1 MRRPSLTLAAAMLV
15 PASMLSA
22 VHAQTAPP
30 PAGSANAVS
39 VNTASVLQEVTVTAE
54 KRRVSAQKTSISL
67 TALSHDDIE
76 KKGIS
81 TIEDLANNTPG
92 VTVANAGMIQLINI
106 RGLGLGLISPIT
118 TSGIVNYR
126 DGILITH
133 EPFLIDAYY
142 DVDSIDVLRGPQGTL
157 VGSNST
163 GGAVFVTSRNP
174 TLDNVN
180 GYVEQSVG
188 NYADVRTEAA
198 VNVPINGELAVRL
211 AGNFESRGSFY
222 KVVPPPDAD
231 LGSFDRAPGA
241 FKQADTRLS
250 VLYKPTGDLSF
261 LLKTEYNLYNSTG
274 ISAEPTIYSPYYA
287 YAAHT
292 PFQSDYNS
300 STSIRQWDWRSIL
313 QGDWQFSPV
322 AELRTQTAWTQ
333 AKNEQSDDS
342 DDSAYNGQTLQFKV
356 PFSTFQQEIDVLST
370 GSQPLQWST
379 GIFGYADKNGGGSEH
394 FEIVN
399 HGTPQAPFPGPL
411 VIQPGGTSGA
421 YTVAAFG
428 QATYNINSQFQV
440 TAGAR
445 YTNDRRDSLTGGTA
459 INPPFGPYIT
469 NHALYFDDSVT
480 GKLGLNYTPDNNN
493 LVYAFVAKGAKAG
506 GYNMAGPNFKPE
518 RVYDYELG
526 WKTTLLDR
534 HLRLQLDGFYNDYHG
549 YQLNVYNPVIE
560 GSGVANA
567 GASTI
572 KGLEAATQA
581 LLGNFSIDANA
592 AYVDSR
598 FGPGLLLDDRFT
610 PTLAVQLNGKP
621 LPFSPKWTANGG
633 VEYDFE
639 TSTGSIRP
647 RVQVEYIGS
656 QWEAPAEVPGYDFV
670 ASHFLVDLR
679 LTDDLSSQWR
689 LEAYVQN
696 VFNKVYVQAIE
707 SSATTNNDIFGN
719 PRTYGV
725 RATYKF

>member
-1 MRRPSLTLAAAMLV
+1 MRTSSRMLAAAILV
-15 PASMLSA
+15 PGSLFSA
-22 VHAQTAPP
+22 AYAQTAAP
-30 PAGSANAVS
+30 PASGGASAKA
-39 VNTASVLQEVTVTAE
+39 APVLQEVTITAE
-54 KRRVSAQKTSISL
+54 KRRVSAQRTAISL
-67 TALSHDDIE
+67 TAISREDIE

-106 RGLGLGLISPIT
+106 RGLGLGLVSPIT

-142 DVDSIDVLRGPQGTL
+142 DLDSIDVLRGPQGTL

-163 GGAVFVTSRNP
+163 GGAVFVTSRSP
-174 TLDNVN
+174 TLDSTN
-180 GYVEQSVG
+180 GYIEQTVG
-188 NYADVRTEAA
+188 NYGDVRTEAA
-198 VNVPINGELAVRL
+198 INYPINGELAVRL
-211 AGNFESRGSFY
+211 AGNFESRDSFF
-222 KVVPPPDAD
+222 KVVPPPYSA
-231 LGSFDRAPGA
+231 LGSFGRAPGA
-241 FKQADTRLS
+241 FNQAATRLS
-250 VLYKPTGDLSF
+250 VLYKPSGDLTF
-261 LLKTEYNLYNSTG
+261 LLKTEYNLYDSTG
-274 ISAEPTIYSPYYA
+274 IPAEPTVYSPYYA

-313 QGDWQFSPV
+313 QADWQFSSF

-333 AKNEQSDDS
+333 AKNEQSDDT
-342 DDSAYNGQTLQFKV
+342 DDSAYYGQTLQFKV
-356 PFSTFQQEIDVLST
+356 PFSTFQQEIDLLST
-370 GSQPLQWST
+370 GKQALQWSA
-379 GIFGYADKNGGGSEH
+379 GVFGYADRNSGGSSH
-394 FEIVN
+394 FQIVN
-399 HGTPQAPFPGPL
+399 NGTPQAPFPGPL
-411 VIQPGGTSGA
+411 VISPGGASGA
-421 YTVAAFG
+421 YTVAGFG
-428 QATYNINSQFQV
+428 QTTYQINSLFQAI
-440 TAGAR
+440 AGVR
-445 YTNDRRDSLTGGTA
+445 YTNDRRDSLTGGVA
-459 INPPFGPYIT
+459 INPPNGPVIP
-469 NHALYFDDSVT
+469 NHGLEYDDSVT
-480 GKLGLNYTPDNNN
+480 GKLGLNYTPDSTD

-506 GYNMAGPNFKPE
+506 GYNMGGPNFKPE

-526 WKTTLLDR
+526 WKTSLLDR
-534 HLRLQLDGFYNDYHG
+534 HLRMQLDGFYDDYHG

-598 FGPGLLLDDRFT
+598 FGPGLLLDSRFT
-610 PTLAVQLNGKP
+610 PALPVQLGGKP
-621 LPFSPKWTANGG
+621 LPFAPKWTANGG
-633 VEYDFE
+633 LEYDLE
-639 TSTGSIRP
+639 TANGSSIRP
-647 RVQVEYIGS
+647 RVQISYIGS
-656 QWEAPAEVPGYDFV
+656 QWDAPAELPGYDFV

-679 LTDDLSSQWR
+679 LTDDVSSQWR
-689 LEAYVQN
+689 FEAYVQN
-696 VFNKVYVQAIE
+696 LLNKVYVQSIE
-707 SSATTNNDIFGN
+707 SSSTTNNDIFGN